1 MRGGRSPGTAT
12 LLLVSGS
19 QTGSPLRHLGSRM
32 RGVQKLAL
40 SAQGWWSPSGPLP
53 TDENIRSGLSQHP
66 PKCHRTLGLDGPA
79 AHLLILGTPVEM
91 GFFIHVQEQQ
101 VTDEG
106 DLERQRTPM
115 SCPSAL
121 FLPPPQ
127 PSPRDSISCT
137 AREWGVPRC
146 ALGWAW
152 THSHC
157 SQRKP
162 TLPRLTTPSQA
173 APVPRVMVVGMSPN
187 FPA

>member
-66 PKCHRTLGLDGPA
+66 PKCHRTQGLDRPT

-101 VTDEG
+101 VTEEG

-127 PSPRDSISCT
+127 PSPETQHHAQRGGGGCP
-137 AREWGVPRC
+137 GVPSGGPGPTVTAARGSPHCPDSPHPAKLLRC
-146 ALGWAW
+146 
-152 THSHC
+152 
-157 SQRKP
+157 P
-162 TLPRLTTPSQA
+162 E
-173 APVPRVMVVGMSPN
+173 
-187 FPA
+187 